1 MKNHFVRPSLL
12 VALALGALT
21 GCQSMA
27 MDNLKTI
34 SAGYTG
40 CTPEQ
45 ITIQNVTSR
54 NTFTSPGETWNAT
67 CNGKVYLCSG
77 VGNSGGTG
85 TGTYSCAVVA
95 K

>member
-1 MKNHFVRPSLL
+1 MV
-12 VALALGALT
+12 
-21 GCQSMA
+21 

-40 CTPEQ
+40 CAPEQ
-45 ITIQNVTSR
+45 ITITNLAER
-54 NTFTSPGETWNAT
+54 NTPISTGETWNAA

-77 VGNSGGTG
+77 VGNPGGSGTG
-85 TGTYSCAVVA
+85 ANSCALAA